1 MARDARTDRRI
12 RAREVR
18 VIGPQGEKIGVLPIE
33 QALARA
39 QELGMNLVEVSPM
52 EKPPVCKI
60 MDYGRFK
67 YEQKKKAN
75 ESKKKQAVV
84 HLKEIK
90 LRPKTEEHDYDFKV
104 KAVRAFLQEG
114 NKARITIMFRGRE
127 ITHRDIGQ
135 RILMEVVED
144 VRDCGIV
151 EQQPRLEGRQM
162 FMILSP
168 NPKWKPGTP
177 PPPPRKHSIAQAI
190 AGARGPFK
198 PSTPSIPAP
207 APAAAPSA
215 APTAS
220 ATPPGAPAPAATPAP
235 APAPAAAPVSTP
247 APAPAQAAPPAQPK
261 H

>member
-1 MARDARTDRRI
+1 
-12 RAREVR
+12 
-18 VIGPQGEKIGVLPIE
+18 
-33 QALARA
+33 
-39 QELGMNLVEVSPM
+39 MNLVEVSPM

-135 RILMEVVED
+135 RILQEVVED

-190 AGARGPFK
+190 VGTRKPFSPGP
-198 PSTPSIPAP
+198 S
-207 APAAAPSA
+207 APS
-215 APTAS
+215 PS
-220 ATPPGAPAPAATPAP
+220 APAP
-235 APAPAAAPVSTP
+235 APAPAAPSMPPPTKAAPPT
-247 APAPAQAAPPAQPK
+247 QAAPSAPPK
-261 H
+261 P

>member
-1 MARDARTDRRI
+1 VLKNGPVGPFPEEWHIARDARTDRRI

-18 VIGPQGEKIGVLPIE
+18 VIGPAGEKIGVLPIE
-33 QALARA
+33 QALAKA

-90 LRPKTEEHDYDFKV
+90 LRPKTEDHDYEFKV

-135 RILMEVVED
+135 RILQEVVED
-144 VRDCGIV
+144 VRDCGSV

-190 AGARGPFK
+190 VGTRKPFS
-198 PSTPSIPAP
+198 PS
-207 APAAAPSA
+207 PSA
-215 APTAS
+215 ASPTPTVTPSPVPSAPAM
-220 ATPPGAPAPAATPAP
+220 ATPPGPPPAP
-235 APAPAAAPVSTP
+235 V
-247 APAPAQAAPPAQPK
+247 QAAPSPQPK
-261 H
+261 P

>member
-1 MARDARTDRRI
+1 M
-12 RAREVR
+12 
-18 VIGPQGEKIGVLPIE
+18 IGPTGEKIGVLPIE
-33 QALARA
+33 QALAKA

-135 RILMEVVED
+135 RILQEVVED

-177 PPPPRKHSIAQAI
+177 PPPPRKHSIAEAI
-190 AGARGPFK
+190 AGIRK
-198 PSTPSIPAP
+198 PMGNTMG
-207 APAAAPSA
+207 APAAAPA
-215 APTAS
+215 TA
-220 ATPPGAPAPAATPAP
+220 APAPGATTPAAAAP
-235 APAPAAAPVSTP
+235 APSTAPASTAPST
-247 APAPAQAAPPAQPK
+247 APAPVGVPAVAPAAPPAAAAAPPSGPK
-261 H
+261 P

>member
-1 MARDARTDRRI
+1 
-12 RAREVR
+12 
-18 VIGPQGEKIGVLPIE
+18 
-33 QALARA
+33 
-39 QELGMNLVEVSPM
+39 MNLVEVSPM

-90 LRPKTEEHDYDFKV
+90 LRPKTEDHDYEFKV

-135 RILMEVVED
+135 RILQEVVED

-190 AGARGPFK
+190 VGTRKPFS
-198 PSTPSIPAP
+198 PS
-207 APAAAPSA
+207 PSA
-215 APTAS
+215 ASPTPTVTPSPVPSAPAM
-220 ATPPGAPAPAATPAP
+220 ATPPGPPPAP
-235 APAPAAAPVSTP
+235 V
-247 APAPAQAAPPAQPK
+247 QAAPSPQPK
-261 H
+261 P

>member
-1 MARDARTDRRI
+1 
-12 RAREVR
+12 
-18 VIGPQGEKIGVLPIE
+18 
-33 QALARA
+33 
-39 QELGMNLVEVSPM
+39 M

-135 RILMEVVED
+135 RILQEVVED

-190 AGARGPFK
+190 VGTRKPFSPGP
-198 PSTPSIPAP
+198 S
-207 APAAAPSA
+207 APS
-215 APTAS
+215 PS
-220 ATPPGAPAPAATPAP
+220 APAP
-235 APAPAAAPVSTP
+235 APAPAAPSMPPPTKAAPPT
-247 APAPAQAAPPAQPK
+247 QAAPSAPPK
-261 H
+261 P

>member
-1 MARDARTDRRI
+1 
-12 RAREVR
+12 
-18 VIGPQGEKIGVLPIE
+18 
-33 QALARA
+33 
-39 QELGMNLVEVSPM
+39 M

-162 FMILSP
+162 FMILTP

-207 APAAAPSA
+207 APAVPAPAPAPAPSA

-220 ATPPGAPAPAATPAP
+220 VTPPGAPAPTATPAP
-235 APAPAAAPVSTP
+235 AATPAQAAAPKSAP
-247 APAPAQAAPPAQPK
+247 APAPAQAAPSTPPK
-261 H
+261 TLILNPLFSGEARCPSSRPSALP